1 MNECLFNAP
10 LTCHRECGNERIKV
24 FFQDSQT
31 AMFQPRITYDGIP
44 FVITRKRVH
53 DCHQG
58 TDRHASDKQ
67 RRKNAKVTNLSI
79 TLS

>member
-1 MNECLFNAP
+1 MNVSSMPP
-10 LTCHRECGNERIKV
+10 LVCHRECENERIKV

-44 FVITRKRVH
+44 FVITRKRVY

>member
-1 MNECLFNAP
+1 MNEFLFNAP
-10 LTCHRECGNERIKV
+10 LIRHRECGNERKKV
-24 FFQDSQT
+24 CFQDSQT
-31 AMFQPRITYDGIP
+31 AMSQPRVTYDGIP
-44 FVITRKRVH
+44 FVITGKRVY